1 LIAER
6 LATRKHEYMN
16 PMLLDSQLATLERP
30 TDAFRIVNDRP
41 PVEIVNHLLEDV
53 LAVQDVATRQILK

>member
-1 LIAER
+1 
-6 LATRKHEYMN
+6 
-16 PMLLDSQLATLERP
+16 LATLEKP

-41 PVEIVNHLLEDV
+41 PVEIVNHLLENV